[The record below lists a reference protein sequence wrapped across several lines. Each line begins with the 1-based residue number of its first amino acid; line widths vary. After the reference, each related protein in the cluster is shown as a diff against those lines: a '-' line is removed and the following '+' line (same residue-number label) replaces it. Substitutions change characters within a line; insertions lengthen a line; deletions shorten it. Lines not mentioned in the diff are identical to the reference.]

1 MSVIIEWSSL
11 TRTRDSLMDQD
22 FTPEQIEQIKY
33 WLMIV
38 LAIPMLFVVR
48 FFIYLILPRGFL
60 KMFHKKHGY
69 KNKELLKKEKKFYED
84 D

>member
-1 MSVIIEWSSL
+1 
-11 TRTRDSLMDQD
+11 MDQD

-48 FFIYLILPRGFL
+48 FFIYDLAARFFKDVP
-60 KMFHKKHGY
+60 
-69 KNKELLKKEKKFYED
+69 
-84 D
+84 